1 MHTNQL
7 CYILELN
14 VFATCCLKRITLLS
28 SDTIDVFYASQE
40 RVVRKVDSAI
50 YRTVIF
56 STAAERH
63 KKHQARDVEFPRDS
77 DFNSKMASTGK

>member
-7 CYILELN
+7 CYIIELN
-14 VFATCCLKRITLLS
+14 VFATCFLKRITLLS
-28 SDTIDVFYASQE
+28 SDTIDVFFACQE

-56 STAAERH
+56 STAE
-63 KKHQARDVEFPRDS
+63 KDIK
-77 DFNSKMASTGK
+77 STRLGMLSSQEIVTLIRK

>member
-7 CYILELN
+7 CYIIELN
-14 VFATCCLKRITLLS
+14 VFATCFLKRITLLS
-28 SDTIDVFYASQE
+28 SDTIDVFFACQE

-56 STAAERH
+56 STAGERH
-63 KKHQARDVEFPRDS
+63 KKHQARNVEFPRDS
-77 DFNSKMASTGK
+77 DFNSKMTSTGK